1 MKRRRS
7 IKPPEWVAEHPP
19 KSCRPL
25 IAKRTL
31 ELLDRIKNGTLTEKE
46 KPANEG

>member
-19 KSCRPL
+19 KNCRPL

-31 ELLDRIKNGTLTEKE
+31 ELLDKIKAGTLTRKE
-46 KPANEG
+46 DSANEG